1 MHPFNRSNATY
12 RCKPKTKLISKYTCF
27 CQAVLQDKVI
37 HLITNRNKIISLM
50 KKDKDQL
57 LRNGDYKT
65 NILEQHLN
73 HALSVTNN
81 NLYTQTAHTVS
92 FYTIPNWKN
101 L

>member
-1 MHPFNRSNATY
+1 
-12 RCKPKTKLISKYTCF
+12 
-27 CQAVLQDKVI
+27 
-37 HLITNRNKIISLM
+37 M

-73 HALSVTNN
+73 HALTVTNN
-81 NLYTQTAHTVS
+81 NLYTQTAHTIS